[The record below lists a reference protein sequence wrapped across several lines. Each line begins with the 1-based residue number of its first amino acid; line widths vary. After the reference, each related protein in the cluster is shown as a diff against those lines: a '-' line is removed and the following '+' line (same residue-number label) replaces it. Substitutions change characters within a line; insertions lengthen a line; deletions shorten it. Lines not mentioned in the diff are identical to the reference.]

1 MTDIPKADCAAQL
14 DDPNLAS
21 NTAPSATSNANLNAI
36 DTPVSEAQQVIDW
49 QWMRLAM
56 QLAEQAELNGEV
68 PVGAVLV
75 KDDVMIASGF
85 NLSIINND
93 PTAHAE
99 MECIRQAGKVLNNY
113 RMLDTTLYVTLEPC
127 AMCAGAMVHGRI
139 KRVVYGADDLKTG
152 AAGSVI
158 DLLQHPAFNHQL
170 EVRAGV
176 LADECAEQLSAFFKR
191 RRAEKKALKLLAKK
205 QQVEG

>member
-1 MTDIPKADCAAQL
+1 VTTPKAEHPNKPWLHTNVDNDPQDAPVDSAQL
-14 DDPNLAS
+14 
-21 NTAPSATSNANLNAI
+21 AI
-36 DTPVSEAQQVIDW
+36 DEK
-49 QWMRLAM
+49 WMRLAM
-56 QLAEQAELNGEV
+56 QLAQQAELKGEV

-85 NLSIINND
+85 NLSILNHD

-99 MECIRQAGKVLNNY
+99 IECIRQAGEVLKNY

-170 EVRAGV
+170 SVSAGV

-191 RRAEKKALKLLAKK
+191 RRAEKKALKLQAQK
-205 QQVEG
+205 QQTEG

>member
-1 MTDIPKADCAAQL
+1 MTDIPKADCATFVE
-14 DDPNLAS
+14 PNLTA
-21 NTAPSATSNANLNAI
+21 NPAPSANVKTNSSAI
-36 DTPVSEAQQVIDW
+36 DTPVSEAQQIIDR

-56 QLAEQAELNGEV
+56 QLAEQAELKGEV

-99 MECIRQAGKVLNNY
+99 MECIRQAGNVLNNY

-170 EVRAGV
+170 AVSAGV

-191 RRAEKKALKLLAKK
+191 RRAEKKALKLLGKQ
-205 QQVEG
+205 QQVED